1 MTPPMGRKPAGP
13 VITVGDGVGCGLSA
27 SARADDAAIRA
38 DAREGVHVHFALPV
52 TDSHLAVR
60 Q

>member
-1 MTPPMGRKPAGP
+1 MGREPGCP
-13 VITVGDGVGCGLSA
+13 VITAGDQTESGSSA

-38 DAREGVHVHFALPV
+38 DACEDVHLHFALLV